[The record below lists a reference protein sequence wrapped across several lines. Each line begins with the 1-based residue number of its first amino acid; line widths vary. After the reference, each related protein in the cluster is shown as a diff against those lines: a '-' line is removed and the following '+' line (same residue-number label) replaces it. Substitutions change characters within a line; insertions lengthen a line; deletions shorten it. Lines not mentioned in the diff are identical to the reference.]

1 MLYLFF
7 VVFLLLI
14 IGLLSYKLYQYSLI
28 ILNLE
33 DSIEDCLDQIN
44 ERYQS
49 IGKILQQ
56 EIFFYS
62 VEVRQV
68 IADIKQSHTS
78 ILEIANKLTNISKV
92 KSEAKKED
100 S

>member
-33 DSIEDCLDQIN
+33 DSIEDCLDQLN

-56 EIFFYS
+56 EIFFDS